1 MMYRVQQHDCTLLSL
16 SPTGGTLRVG
26 TSMAEGNPFLT
37 YLTSHPRADSE
48 ALKQLFRILAKR
60 THPDTAGTED
70 RAFVRLQECYH
81 EALGLILERGASER
95 GPARPGDG
103 SHTVSRTGTQS
114 GVSGEW
120 RPSTPRERVLHY
132 LYRYKAHLIRDSLDS
147 KPLPRFCVEA
157 FEQAVA
163 AAAEYDQEVR
173 ATLIEFREQFD
184 GRRGTLSR
192 YPDVRTKYSLF
203 FKGFANFLDFMNMP
217 TEWARRGS
225 RRVALSYLEGLHPV
239 TDYDPTTSPYWR
251 TNRSAPARAVL
262 YRMRLFLEAEM
273 EKGPCRIV

>member
-1 MMYRVQQHDCTLLSL
+1 
-16 SPTGGTLRVG
+16 
-26 TSMAEGNPFLT
+26 MARPNPFVT

-60 THPDTAGTED
+60 THPDTAGAQDSE
-70 RAFVRLQECYH
+70 FVWLQECYH
-81 EALGLILERGASER
+81 EALVSLVERDA
-95 GPARPGDG
+95 PAQGPGDG
-103 SHTVSRTGTQS
+103 SQPGSRSATQTS
-114 GVSGEW
+114 MSGEW
-120 RPSTPRERVLHY
+120 RPSTPRERVLHH
-132 LYRYKAHLIRDSLDS
+132 LYRYKSHLIRGSLDS

-163 AAAEYDQEVR
+163 AAAEYDQEVH

-184 GRRGTLSR
+184 RQRGTLSR

-203 FKGFANFLDFMNMP
+203 FKGFANFFDYMNMP
-217 TEWARRGS
+217 TELTRQGA